1 MNPEIMIDVSSIDCI
16 IIVLEA
22 IHSLVDQRNRWV
34 VINALL
40 ICIVSF
46 LAILIELTEL
56 SVSAGQIAIED
67 ERSV

>member
-1 MNPEIMIDVSSIDCI
+1 MNPESLIDVSSIDCI

-67 ERSV
+67 ERSI